1 MNKYRVGIDYTASI
15 YIKVKADT
23 EEEAQAKALSK
34 ANSTVPY
41 DELAVLVHCVE
52 QMDDNDDDEEYEE
65 DDDGN

>member
-1 MNKYRVGIDYTASI
+1 MNKYSVGIDYTASI

-41 DELAVLVHCVE
+41 DELVVLVHCVE
-52 QMDDNDDDEEYEE
+52 QMDDDDDGYEE

>member
-1 MNKYRVGIDYTASI
+1 MNKYSVGIDYTASI
-15 YIKVKADT
+15 YIKVKAAT

-52 QMDDNDDDEEYEE
+52 QMDDDDDGYEE